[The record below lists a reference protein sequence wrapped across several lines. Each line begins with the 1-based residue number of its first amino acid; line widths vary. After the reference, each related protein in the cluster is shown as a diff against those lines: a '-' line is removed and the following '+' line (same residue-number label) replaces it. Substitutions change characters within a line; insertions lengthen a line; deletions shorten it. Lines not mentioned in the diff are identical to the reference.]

1 MDVHSHVDLSD
12 VLVSSVPNCKELQK
26 FIDREYKR
34 FLLEL
39 NVLLRSLQ
47 PIEIHSR
54 NDVVEIRVGSGVSC
68 EV

>member
-1 MDVHSHVDLSD
+1 M
-12 VLVSSVPNCKELQK
+12 LVSSVPNCKELHK

-54 NDVVEIRVGSGVSC
+54 NDVVEIRVRPGGLG